1 MKIIFYNTIPAGKN
15 IVYAEEFAM
24 SVQEL
29 AEISRFYGADPGYV
43 IAGGGNTSFKDKDY
57 LYIKASGASLA
68 EARPGDFVKMNRA
81 ALAAIW
87 EKTYPAGTD
96 AREAAVLADM
106 MVARTPGEEHKRP
119 SVETLLH
126 DILPFAF
133 VVHTHPSLVNGLSCA
148 RKGREAA
155 RELFP
160 GSIWVPSI
168 NPGYIL
174 SKAVKDALDGYQA
187 EKGKAPDI
195 IFLQNHGIF
204 VGAGTIDGIKAV
216 YNGVMN
222 AIEGRIKRRPDLS
235 GKAASFGDSDSLAG
249 ELKRAAARISGEAV
263 WFVQFERNAEL
274 GRFTAGKDTFG
285 PVSSAFT
292 PDHIVYAGSDP
303 LFLDSG
309 AVKNTE
315 NLGALGEALEKH
327 RKKTGRLPKTVAVQG
342 LGVFGLGNSEKA
354 AANAVELF
362 NDAAKVAVYTESF
375 GGPLFMPPEQI
386 AFINNWEVE
395 RYRSK
400 VSA

>member
-1 MKIIFYNTIPAGKN
+1 
-15 IVYAEEFAM
+15 M
-24 SVQEL
+24 SLQDL
-29 AEISRFYGADPGYV
+29 AEISRFYGSNPDYV
-43 IAGGGNTSFKDKDY
+43 IAGGGNTSFKDTDY
-57 LYIKASGASLA
+57 LYVKASGASLA
-68 EARPGDFVKMNRA
+68 DARPGDFVKMNRA
-81 ALAAIW
+81 ALAEIW
-87 EKTYPAGTD
+87 EKTYPADTE

-106 MVARTPGEEHKRP
+106 MAARAPGEETKRP

-133 VVHTHPSLVNGLSCA
+133 VVHTHPSLVNGLGCA
-148 RKGREAA
+148 RQGREAV

-160 GSIWVPSI
+160 GSVWIPSI

-174 SKAVKDALDGYQA
+174 SKAVKDAMDAYRA
-187 EKGKAPDI
+187 ERGKAADV

-204 VGAGTIDGIKAV
+204 VGAATIDGIRAV
-216 YNGVMN
+216 YGGVMG
-222 AIEGRIKRRPDLS
+222 AIEGRIGRKPDL
-235 GKAASFGDSDSLAG
+235 GGRASSLGNSDSIAG
-249 ELKRAAARISGEAV
+249 ELRRALARISGEAA
-263 WFVQFERNAEL
+263 WFVRFERNREL
-274 GRFTAGKDTFG
+274 GRFLADKAAFA
-285 PVSSAFT
+285 PLSSAFT

-303 LFLDSG
+303 LFLDGG
-309 AVKNTE
+309 AVETAEKA
-315 NLGALGEALEKH
+315 GALEEALKRH
-327 RKKTGRLPKTVAVQG
+327 REKTGRLPKTVAVQG

>member
-1 MKIIFYNTIPAGKN
+1 
-15 IVYAEEFAM
+15 M
-24 SVQEL
+24 SLQDL
-29 AEISRFYGADPGYV
+29 AEISRFYGSNSDYV

-57 LYIKASGASLA
+57 LYITASGASLA
-68 EARPGDFVKMNRA
+68 EARPGDFVRMNRA
-81 ALAAIW
+81 ALAEIW
-87 EKTYPAGTD
+87 GKTYPAETG

-106 MVARTPGEEHKRP
+106 MAARAPGEEHKRP

-126 DILPFAF
+126 AILPCAF
-133 VVHTHPSLVNGLSCA
+133 VVHTHPALVNGLTCA

-155 RELFP
+155 GELFA
-160 GSIWVPSI
+160 GSVWIPSI

-174 SKAVKDALDGYQA
+174 SKAVKDAMDSHRA
-187 EKGKAPDI
+187 EKGKAANV

-204 VGAGTIDGIKAV
+204 VGAGTIDEVKAV
-216 YNGVMN
+216 YKGLMA
-222 AIEGRIKRRPDLS
+222 AIGGRIKREPDPGERVS
-235 GKAASFGDSDSLAG
+235 AFGNSDSLAG
-249 ELKRAAARISGEAV
+249 ELKEAAARVSGEPA
-263 WFVQFERNAEL
+263 WFVRFERNREL
-274 GRFTAGKDTFG
+274 GRFLAGKEAFA

-303 LFLDSG
+303 LFLDSDTLR
-309 AVKNTE
+309 NTE
-315 NLGALGEALEKH
+315 NAGALEEALERH
-327 RKKTGRLPKTVAVQG
+327 REKTGRLPKTVAVQG

-375 GGPLFMPPEQI
+375 GGPLFMPPDQI

-400 VSA
+400 VSG

>member
-1 MKIIFYNTIPAGKN
+1 
-15 IVYAEEFAM
+15 M
-24 SVQEL
+24 SLQDL
-29 AEISRFYGADPGYV
+29 AEISRFYGSNPDYV

-57 LYIKASGASLA
+57 LYIKASGTSLA

-81 ALAAIW
+81 SLGGIW
-87 EKTYPAGTD
+87 KKTYPADTG

-106 MVARTPGEEHKRP
+106 LAARAPGEENKRP

-133 VVHTHPSLVNGLSCA
+133 VVHTHPSLVNGLTCA

-155 RELFP
+155 RELFA
-160 GSIWVPSI
+160 GSLWIPSI

-174 SKAVKDALDGYQA
+174 SKAVKDAMDSYQA
-187 EKGKAPDI
+187 EKGKAADL

-204 VGAGTIDGIKAV
+204 AGADTIDAVKAV
-216 YNGVMN
+216 YSGLMN
-222 AIEGRIKRRPDLS
+222 AIEGRIKRKPDLS
-235 GKAASFGDSDSLAG
+235 GKVSSFGNSDSLAG
-249 ELKRAAARISGEAV
+249 ELGRAAAQISGEAAR
-263 WFVQFERNAEL
+263 FVRFERNEEL
-274 GRFTAGKDTFG
+274 SRFLAGKDAFA
-285 PVSSAFT
+285 PLSSAFT

-309 AVKNTE
+309 TVKDAENT
-315 NLGALGEALEKH
+315 GALAEALKRRRE
-327 RKKTGRLPKTVAVQG
+327 KTGRLPKIVAVQG
-342 LGVFGLGNSEKA
+342 LGVFGLGSSEKA

-362 NDAAKVAVYTESF
+362 NDAVKVAVYAESF
-375 GGPLFMPPEQI
+375 GGPLSMPPEQI